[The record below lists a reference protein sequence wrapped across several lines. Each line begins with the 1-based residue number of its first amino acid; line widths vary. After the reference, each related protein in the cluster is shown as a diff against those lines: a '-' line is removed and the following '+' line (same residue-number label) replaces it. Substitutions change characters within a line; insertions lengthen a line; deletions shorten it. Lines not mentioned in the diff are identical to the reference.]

1 MPLIKNIKLDGTN
14 IDLLFPSIDFF
25 IDKIERD
32 EPFHF
37 LRVNHGIID
46 KYAWG
51 FTNLKSNSLN
61 FEKLTEWLVNKDYQ
75 SISNHLKKDKSTWH
89 YHLESKT
96 LNDKIDSFVRVFHGY
111 KDISEKFHIGVSAGV
126 GLDGIWGNLSNDDP
140 LQRGRVKCLK
150 EIVELSEYQYY
161 HSGVFRHMS
170 IMGEN
175 KKFIERLNEFGY
187 EIVFIG
193 PEYIRHYG
201 DRLNIK
207 NFTHIQTPTRKAMDL
222 YDDYINQVLDIR
234 KKNKTI
240 LFHTSGHVASAYI
253 AEKLKDTDI
262 FGFDIGRSFD
272 WVVKDLVNDEVTLA
286 GDWFKTLNVDRMKE
300 HIKRL
305 RNG

>member
-1 MPLIKNIKLDGTN
+1 MSLVKPIKLDGTN
-14 IDLLFPSIDFF
+14 IDLLLPSIDFF
-25 IDKIERD
+25 IEKIEKD

-51 FTNLKSNSLN
+51 FTKLKPNSLP
-61 FEKLTEWLVNKDYQ
+61 FEKLTEWIELKDYQ
-75 SISNHLKKDKSTWH
+75 SISNHLKRHNTWQ
-89 YHLESKT
+89 YHLETKT
-96 LNDKIDSFVRVFHGY
+96 LYDKVDSFVRVFHGY
-111 KDISEKFHIGVSAGV
+111 KDISDKFYIGVSAGV

-140 LQRGRVKCLK
+140 LQRGRTKCLK
-150 EIVELSEYQYY
+150 EIVDLSNHQYY
-161 HSGVFRHMS
+161 HSGIFRHMS

-187 EIVFIG
+187 EIVFMG
-193 PEYIRHYG
+193 PEYIRHFE
-201 DRLNIK
+201 DRLSVN
-207 NFTHIQTPTRKAMDL
+207 NFTHISTPTRKAMDL
-222 YDDYINQVLDIR
+222 YDDYINQVLEIR
-234 KKNKTI
+234 KKNKII

-272 WVVKDLVNDEVTLA
+272 WIVKDMVDSEVTLA
-286 GDWFKTLNVDRMKE
+286 GDWFKTLNIDRMKE

>member
-1 MPLIKNIKLDGTN
+1 MHIKEVKLDGSDIN
-14 IDLLFPSIDFF
+14 LLFPTMDFF
-25 IDKIERD
+25 IEKIKNN

-37 LRVNHGIID
+37 LRVNHGMID
-46 KYAWG
+46 KYAWR
-51 FTNLKSNSLN
+51 FTKLKPNPLP
-61 FEKLTEWLVNKDYQ
+61 FEQLIEWLDNKDYQ
-75 SISNHLKKDKSTWH
+75 SISNQLKRDNTWD

-96 LNDKIDSFVRVFHGY
+96 LNAKVDSFIRVFHGY
-111 KDISEKFHIGVSAGV
+111 KDVSEKFHIGVSVGV

-140 LQRGRVKCLK
+140 LQRGRIKCLK
-150 EIVELSEYQYY
+150 AIVNSTPHQYY
-161 HSGVFRHMS
+161 HSGIFRHMS

-187 EIVFIG
+187 EIVFMG
-193 PEYIRHYG
+193 PEYIRHFEE
-201 DRLNIK
+201 RLGVK

-222 YDDYINQVLDIR
+222 YDDYINQILEIR
-234 KKNKTI
+234 KKNKVI

-272 WVVKDLVNDEVTLA
+272 WVVKDLVESEVTLA